1 MHVARHQRWSRLQG
15 HFWYEMLDRV
25 VMPTQPKATTAILAK
40 MIADQVIWSP
50 LNTCIFY
57 ASLAMME
64 GHGGDVGSI
73 LHDKLLPTVL
83 AGYCLWPLAHIV
95 NFKFVPARNRLLYIN
110 VVNLF
115 WSIFLAKQAA
125 APAAVPHG
133 AHSALPITPIP
144 VSSTAPPPVQGMNIA

>member
-1 MHVARHQRWSRLQG
+1 MQG

-25 VMPTQPKATTAILAK
+25 VMPTRPKATSAILAK

-57 ASLAMME
+57 ASLAVME
-64 GHGGDVGSI
+64 GHGADVPTI
-73 LHDKLLPTVL
+73 LHDKLLATVV

-95 NFKFVPARNRLLYIN
+95 NFKFVPPRNRLLYIN

-115 WSIFLAKQAA
+115 WSIFLVRQAA
-125 APAAVPHG
+125 APAAVLHEAP
-133 AHSALPITPIP
+133 SALPITPIP
-144 VSSTAPPPVQGMNIA
+144 VSNTAPPPVHSHTA